1 MRNLGSTLESS
12 RFVPVFEALE
22 PRTMLSAVVLAIDD
36 LAGLVASPAVLQP
49 DKGSTGRPVSP
60 PPTIP
65 GYTPAQIKAAYGYG
79 IAGDGAG
86 QTIAIVDAYNDPNI
100 VSDLAKFCG
109 AFALPVADLTVYQ
122 MPGKGKIQTNAG
134 WALEIS
140 LDVEWAH
147 AIAPGASILLVE
159 ARSNSF
165 TDLLAA
171 VDYASARASV
181 VSMSWGS
188 SEFSQET
195 GTAYDGHFDVSGVTF
210 VASSGDTGGLVEWP
224 AISPN
229 VLSVGGTS
237 LTLSLPGGDYV
248 SESAWGGSGG
258 GISAYEPTP
267 AYQSTLGYEMRTNP
281 DVAYDA
287 NPSTGFA
294 VYDTVTYQG
303 MTGWIEV
310 GGTSAGAPQW
320 AALVAIADQARH
332 QSVLQ
337 NLGSLDTLTSLYT
350 MPSINFHDIITGTS
364 GNNHAG
370 PGYDL
375 ATGLGSPFA
384 GSVISAL
391 ATAPAASL
399 TVGAA
404 PADLSGAALGS
415 ALGLAEAGSPVSG
428 AAPSASPAPEAT
440 QAEPAAADVSYASPV
455 DAQASVP
462 ADWKAVVPA
471 QGSTQDIAA
480 APVTFVPAE
489 YPQASI
495 TDLSVLPVDLLQR
508 AVKLVL
514 A

>member
-1 MRNLGSTLESS
+1 MRNLGSTPESL

-22 PRTMLSAVVLAIDD
+22 SRTLLSAVVLAIDD
-36 LAGLVASPAVLQP
+36 LGGLVACPAVNQP
-49 DKGSTGRPVSP
+49 DRGGGSGKPASGAT
-60 PPTIP
+60 
-65 GYTPAQIKAAYGYG
+65 YTPAQIRAAYG
-79 IAGDGAG
+79 ITGDGAG
-86 QTIAIVDAYNDPNI
+86 QTIAIVDAYDDPNI
-100 VSDLAKFCG
+100 VADLKAFDAKYGLSDPILSVVYQGGSK
-109 AFALPVADLTVYQ
+109 PVADS
-122 MPGKGKIQTNAG
+122 G

-147 AIAPGASILLVE
+147 AVAPMANILLVE
-159 ARSNSF
+159 AQTNSF
-165 TDLLAA
+165 NDLLAA
-171 VDYASARASV
+171 VDLAVGQGASV

-188 SEFSQET
+188 AEFSGET
-195 GTAYDGHFDVSGVTF
+195 SYDSHFAVPGVTF
-210 VASSGDTGGLVEWP
+210 VASSGDKGAVVEWP

-229 VLSVGGTS
+229 VLSVGGTT
-237 LTLSLPGGDYV
+237 LTLSGGTYG
-248 SESAWGGSGG
+248 SESAWSGSGG
-258 GISAYEPTP
+258 GVSRYELKPT
-267 AYQSTLGYEMRTNP
+267 YQSQVTQSKTMRTNP
-281 DVAYDA
+281 DVAYNADP
-287 NPSTGFA
+287 NTGFA
-294 VYDTVTYQG
+294 VYDSYG
-303 MTGWIEV
+303 YGGWLTV

-320 AALVAIADQARH
+320 AALVAIADQAR
-332 QSVLQ
+332 LQ
-337 NLGSLDTLTSLYT
+337 NLGSVDTLTSLYT
-350 MPSINFHDIITGTS
+350 MPSGNFHDITS
-364 GNNHAG
+364 GTAGKNRAG

-384 GSVISAL
+384 GRVISAL

-404 PADLSGAALGS
+404 PVDLSGT
-415 ALGLAEAGSPVSG
+415 ALGLASGLAEADGPVSG
-428 AAPSASPAPEAT
+428 EAPSASPAPEAT

-480 APVTFVPAE
+480 APVTFVPVE